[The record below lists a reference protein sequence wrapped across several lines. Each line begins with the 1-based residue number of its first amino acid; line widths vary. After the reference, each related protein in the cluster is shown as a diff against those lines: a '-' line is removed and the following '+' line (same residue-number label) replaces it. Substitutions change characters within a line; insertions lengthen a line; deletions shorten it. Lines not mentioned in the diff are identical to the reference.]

1 VVCERKLMA
10 GTQLFMSLF
19 VSYQEHREKI
29 QFQSKPELLVDSLSL
44 VSLLSGP
51 SWQEVL
57 VLESLK
63 HFTSSTFY
71 INDGR
76 HQKQFLECLTH

>member
-1 VVCERKLMA
+1 MA
-10 GTQLFMSLF
+10 GTQLFMSSF
-19 VSYQEHREKI
+19 VSYQEHRQEI

-44 VSLLSGP
+44 VSLLSCP
-51 SWQEVL
+51 NWQEAL
-57 VLESLK
+57 ALESLK
-63 HFTSSTFY
+63 HFISHTFY